1 MILSIC
7 IISFPRHFLRRS
19 TNPHEGQM
27 IAWKLCER
35 MLSMNG
41 LRMNGEFY
49 RDGDNVLHLYIKI
62 QTP

>member
-1 MILSIC
+1 MFLIMYIV
-7 IISFPRHFLRRS
+7 SFQKYFLRRS
-19 TNPHEGQM
+19 TNPAEGQM

-49 RDGDNVLHLYIKI
+49 KSDDSVLSLYFNFPT
-62 QTP
+62 Q